1 MMQCEVGEIAYRR
14 IITRNYVIRF
24 CFAFWRS
31 SSQNVEL
38 KDQLRPVL
46 HEAVHEFQDGLVSFF
61 VQQQVVVIA
70 LALQLFPLFGPRAV
84 RSFDVDALQFGFPA
98 LDAIIQ
104 RVKVPVVNQLQLA
117 WVLAVTQTVK
127 DRKIS

>member
-1 MMQCEVGEIAYRR
+1 M
-14 IITRNYVIRF
+14 
-24 CFAFWRS
+24 
-31 SSQNVEL
+31 
-38 KDQLRPVL
+38 
-46 HEAVHEFQDGLVSFF
+46 
-61 VQQQVVVIA
+61 QQQVVVIA